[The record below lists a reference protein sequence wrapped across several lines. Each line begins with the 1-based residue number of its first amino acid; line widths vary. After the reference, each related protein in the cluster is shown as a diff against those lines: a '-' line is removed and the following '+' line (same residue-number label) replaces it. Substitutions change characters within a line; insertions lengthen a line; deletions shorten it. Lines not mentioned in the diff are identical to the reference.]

1 MHMSAAARRGK
12 RHEVLDPQE
21 LELQVFVGGRHVCRE
36 PITDPLR
43 E

>member
-1 MHMSAAARRGK
+1 MHESATARRGK
-12 RHEVLDPQE
+12 RLEVLDPQE
-21 LELQVFVGGRHVCRE
+21 LELQVFVGRRHVCRE